1 MKKSGLMLLLAVGA
15 CSAPVAPPEDL
26 NPSLKVGGN
35 EPVMPLDH
43 PPIGGVGG
51 GSGGAGG
58 GTGGGAGGGAGTG
71 VKSGG
76 AQRLSVKQLRSSLP
90 VALGGETW
98 KIGAA
103 NGFDARSVT
112 LGEPDYIVVVDEN
125 LEPSPLYV
133 KFMQDMA
140 RDSCNRA
147 MVADVANA
155 VMANRSIEKFVALT
169 DTVATNK
176 AGVDANLRYLRLAF
190 HGMKVD
196 AADDQPIAALRKLFD
211 DTVKAAKGSGA
222 VTQAHVTEGWRTV
235 CVALLTAP
243 EYHLY

>member
-1 MKKSGLMLLLAVGA
+1 MA
-15 CSAPVAPPEDL
+15 
-26 NPSLKVGGN
+26 
-35 EPVMPLDH
+35 
-43 PPIGGVGG
+43 
-51 GSGGAGG
+51 AGP
-58 GTGGGAGGGAGTG
+58 
-71 VKSGG
+71 KSGG

-90 VALGGETW
+90 VLLGGETW
-98 KIGAA
+98 KIGTA
-103 NGFDARSVT
+103 NGFDTRSVT

-140 RDSCNRA
+140 RDACNRA
-147 MVADVANA
+147 MVADVAQA
-155 VMANRSIEKFVALT
+155 TMSMRSIEKFVGLT
-169 DTVATNK
+169 DTVASNK

-190 HGMKVD
+190 HGMKV
-196 AADDQPIAALRKLFD
+196 APTDDQPIAALRTLFD
-211 DTVKAAKGSGA
+211 DTVKAAKGAGT

>member
-1 MKKSGLMLLLAVGA
+1 MKKSAWVLLLAVGA
-15 CSAPVAPPEDL
+15 CSAPVAPPRDL
-26 NPSLKVGGN
+26 NPSVKVGGD

-51 GSGGAGG
+51 GTGGSGGG
-58 GTGGGAGGGAGTG
+58 GGGAGPGA
-71 VKSGG
+71 KSGG
-76 AQRLSVKQLRSSLP
+76 TQRLSVKQLRSSLP
-90 VALGGETW
+90 VLLGGETW

-103 NGFDARSVT
+103 NGFDTRSVT
-112 LGEPDYIVVVDEN
+112 LGEPDYIAVVDEN

-140 RDSCNRA
+140 RDACNRA
-147 MVADVANA
+147 MAADVANA

-176 AGVDANLRYLRLAF
+176 PGVDANLRYLRLAF

-196 AADDQPIAALRKLFD
+196 AADDQPIASLRKLFD
-211 DTVKAAKGSGA
+211 DTVKAAKGTGT